1 LDHGPLGGRTAA
13 SPPGISVH
21 ARDPRSGWF
30 SSLPLLAAFISLALG
45 GLVLFGWA
53 FQIEDITGLIPG
65 ITAVKASAATSFIL
79 GGASLLMLLRGPGS
93 YLWARLFAA
102 GLLVLMGVTWIGHVL
117 AEAGIMTI
125 EPVRMGFYAA
135 LGFTLQGIALLLLTN
150 TRAERRSKGGGRAL
164 TSGAHR

>member
-1 LDHGPLGGRTAA
+1 MDHGPHGGRTVA

-21 ARDPRSGWF
+21 VRDPRSGWF

-53 FQIEDITGLIPG
+53 FQIEAITRLIPG

-117 AEAGIMTI
+117 AEAGIMK
-125 EPVRMGFYAA
+125 F
-135 LGFTLQGIALLLLTN
+135 
-150 TRAERRSKGGGRAL
+150 
-164 TSGAHR
+164 